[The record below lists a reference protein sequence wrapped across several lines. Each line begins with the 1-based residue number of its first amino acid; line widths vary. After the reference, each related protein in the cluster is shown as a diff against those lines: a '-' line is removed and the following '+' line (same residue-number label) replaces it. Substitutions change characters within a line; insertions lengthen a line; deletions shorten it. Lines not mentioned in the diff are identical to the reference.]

1 MPRQRSPRSAAL
13 GLTVRRIP
21 TTIPSRGGG
30 PLRRRLV
37 VGLLVLASLVLISL
51 SFRAD
56 ESGPLSGVQSAG
68 ATVLRP
74 FAVGFE
80 RVAQPFRDVY
90 GWADSLLT
98 ARSEAETLREEVRE
112 PASARSRASSRCR
125 RTCTCASCST
135 TSTARA
141 SRPTSTRSRPR

>member
-1 MPRQRSPRSAAL
+1 MSRQRSPRSAAL

-30 PLRRRLV
+30 PLRRRIV
-37 VGLLVLASLVLISL
+37 IGLLVLASLVLISL
-51 SFRAD
+51 SFRAE

-98 ARSEAETLREEVRE
+98 ARSEAETLREELRE
-112 PASARSRASSRCR
+112 RSEEH
-125 RTCTCASCST
+125 
-135 TSTARA
+135 TSELQSPCNLVCCLLLEKKKKFKA
-141 SRPTSTRSRPR
+141 